1 MHHLPIELQYS
12 ASLCDVLYLSTR
24 ANVSLFV
31 LPLSAWLNVSH
42 IQCPPGMGHP
52 RLPYVIL
59 SASYT
64 DWVFTLL
71 TTISCLHLRLH
82 GA

>member
-24 ANVSLFV
+24 ANVSQFV

-42 IQCPPGMGHP
+42 IQCTPGHGTPP
-52 RLPYVIL
+52 
-59 SASYT
+59 SAIRNIFS
-64 DWVFTLL
+64 
-71 TTISCLHLRLH
+71 
-82 GA
+82 